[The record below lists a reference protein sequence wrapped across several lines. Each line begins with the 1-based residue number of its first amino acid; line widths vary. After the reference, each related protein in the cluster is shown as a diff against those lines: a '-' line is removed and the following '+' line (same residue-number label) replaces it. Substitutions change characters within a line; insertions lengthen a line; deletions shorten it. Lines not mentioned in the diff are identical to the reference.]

1 MFTFFSLFFVCMEI
15 SSFYTLWVDPSGENG
30 KGIQLILFQSWRDM
44 NEEEKSLSALLVAW
58 VANVKIIFCS
68 LLAVIAIFFKDHSLR
83 ATVSMIMCVTIP
95 LYFVTMWPILHEM
108 ENKEML
114 EQGTSNYIDK
124 SVIITETM
132 WVVVCS
138 WEIVC
143 IYTA

>member
-1 MFTFFSLFFVCMEI
+1 MCAEDIGFQKEGRLI
-15 SSFYTLWVDPSGENG
+15 QNG
-30 KGIQLILFQSWRDM
+30 Y
-44 NEEEKSLSALLVAW
+44 
-58 VANVKIIFCS
+58 NVF
-68 LLAVIAIFFKDHSLR
+68 
-83 ATVSMIMCVTIP
+83 
-95 LYFVTMWPILHEM
+95 
-108 ENKEML
+108 L